1 LLTLHRVHKAI
12 LASGSKYFIK
22 IFVEFDSKILSEA
35 DIPRPI
41 PTSQDPFAKCIDD
54 YVNLILKYIYSN
66 QEIGSIRE
74 EVTERRASHL
84 FSQAYVMGCH
94 KLLKDVGAIV
104 IEKYLNAEN
113 VLEYYLDAI
122 KFDNEVVARACE
134 MIILENLD
142 TVMQTEQGSKFI
154 LNLPVKYM
162 ISICK
167 NNRLRVSSENALA

>member
-1 LLTLHRVHKAI
+1 
-12 LASGSKYFIK
+12 
-22 IFVEFDSKILSEA
+22 
-35 DIPRPI
+35 
-41 PTSQDPFAKCIDD
+41 
-54 YVNLILKYIYSN
+54 
-66 QEIGSIRE
+66 
-74 EVTERRASHL
+74 
-84 FSQAYVMGCH
+84 MGCH